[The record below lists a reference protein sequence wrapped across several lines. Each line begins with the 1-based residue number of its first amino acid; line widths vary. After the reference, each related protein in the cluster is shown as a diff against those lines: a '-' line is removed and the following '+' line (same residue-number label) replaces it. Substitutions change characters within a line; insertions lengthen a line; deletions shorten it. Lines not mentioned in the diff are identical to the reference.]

1 MADYD
6 KTSNFL
12 KAIDKYAKEQQK
24 EIKKTATAF
33 KRKELQKAEVEVL
46 RDSYILI
53 QKEMVQMRKSIDS
66 EVSKIEIQNKKEL
79 LTLRQGL
86 MEKVFAKA
94 KEKLIEFTKKE
105 DYKDLLKKSSKKIS
119 SMLTGEKTLLFV
131 KKEDM
136 IFKDEI
142 IKAFGKNCELKESKK
157 IKIGG
162 ILGLNESLGLLIDE
176 TLDSKLENERS
187 WFSENSGMSIV

>member
-12 KAIDKYAKEQQK
+12 KAIDKYAKEQPK
-24 EIKKTATAF
+24 EIKSTATAF
-33 KRKELQKAEVEVL
+33 KRKELQKAEAEVL

-53 QKEMVQMRKSIDS
+53 QKEMAQMRKSIDS
-66 EVSKIEIQNKKEL
+66 AVSKTEIQNKKEL
-79 LTLRQGL
+79 LTLRQEL
-86 MEKVFAKA
+86 MEKVFINAKN
-94 KEKLIEFTKKE
+94 KLIEFTKTE
-105 DYKDLLKKSSKKIS
+105 AYKDSLKKSIKKIAS
-119 SMLTGEKTLLFV
+119 VLKNENTLLLV
-131 KKEDM
+131 KKEDL
-136 IFKDEI
+136 IFKEEI
-142 IKAFGKNCELKESKK
+142 TKVFGKSCELKESKK

-162 ILGLNESLGLLIDE
+162 ILGLDENLGLLIDE